1 MKITSVTYRSN
12 RPTVGS
18 KYIHQHVELTAK
30 VGPRETAAG
39 VLEKLRAEVHSL
51 LYPELAGLLGPDPQH
66 LGDGERARL
75 RVLDLGETVECVE
88 HALHLL
94 FHALSLP
101 WAGCVAIV
109 RDIPY
114 ARY

>member
-39 VLEKLRAEVHSL
+39 VLEKLRAEVHQL
-51 LYPELAGLLGPDPQH
+51 LYPELAGLRQKIARNAPVVSGRLIKLGTTDEE
-66 LGDGERARL
+66 LAELYA
-75 RVLDLGETVECVE
+75 E
-88 HALHLL
+88 HAEAFAELL
-94 FHALSLP
+94 KGDMAPSVFITEVL
-101 WAGCVAIV
+101 G
-109 RDIPY
+109 
-114 ARY
+114 